1 MADKVE
7 SDTRDSWASADV
19 SVPHDVAAAARARAA
34 APAQTRTGQPAWVGK
49 FVWSALWKFVAVGI
63 SVFLLATM
71 VWRAQT
77 LIRMLALSVFF
88 ALAMIP
94 AVKYMHERWGWRRG
108 AAVGAVYAGFLIFI
122 ILLVGLMIPAV
133 VDFAENVQGQG
144 GEWADQINGYS
155 QDLIGEDVIDLE
167 SGVAAGETAGAG
179 ISEFTDN
186 IAGAAMSGISLI
198 FNLMTVLLFTF
209 YFAADAPRIER
220 ALLSRMQPDN
230 QKVAGWVWD
239 TAVEQTGGY
248 FYSRMLLMVINGGLF
263 FVAMILV
270 GMPVLYAIPL
280 AIFEGFVAEFIPAI
294 GTYLGAAVPIL
305 LALVELGLGPAL
317 ILLVWVLIYQQ
328 GENYWLSPK
337 LSADSMELNGGVAF
351 GAALAGG
358 AIAGPMGAFTALP
371 IAALITS
378 IIKNTGKS
386 YDVVY
391 RSQYDSDDDNA
402 DAASGGDGGDAKP
415 ASS

>member
-19 SVPHDVAAAARARAA
+19 SVPHDIAAAARARAA

-248 FYSRMLLMVINGGLF
+248 FYFADVVDGHQRRVVLRRDDPGRDACALRHSLGDLRRLCRRVHPRDRDVSRCGSSD
-263 FVAMILV
+263 
-270 GMPVLYAIPL
+270 
-280 AIFEGFVAEFIPAI
+280 PA
-294 GTYLGAAVPIL
+294 
-305 LALVELGLGPAL
+305 GLGRTGSRPG
-317 ILLVWVLIYQQ
+317 VDPFGV
-328 GENYWLSPK
+328 GSD
-337 LSADSMELNGGVAF
+337 LSAG
-351 GAALAGG
+351 
-358 AIAGPMGAFTALP
+358 
-371 IAALITS
+371 
-378 IIKNTGKS
+378 
-386 YDVVY
+386 
-391 RSQYDSDDDNA
+391 
-402 DAASGGDGGDAKP
+402 
-415 ASS
+415 